1 MISRVLFKTEY
12 GFKSSIHDKLSSDK
26 DVLCFEMEA
35 AGLMN
40 HFPCLVIRG
49 ICDYSDSHKNILW
62 QGYAA
67 MTAAAYAKDLLGR
80 VAPNKIEAE
89 RRLGDVLSDVKTGVE
104 DLKTG
109 IHFDH
114 IISKWLSPP
123 NPSTNY
129 NNALKSRHPGSG
141 KWFLNHAAYSRW
153 KSHAGSFLWLH
164 GIPGCGKTVLSSTIV
179 EGLTSRDSL
188 YFYFDFNDTS
198 KQKFD
203 MTLRSLISQLYDK
216 NQDARACLDS
226 LYSSC
231 SNGSQ
236 QPSLTLL
243 SDAFRSMAK
252 KAGEIWLVLDA
263 LDECITRNNSATN
276 VHLLITSRPEEDIDT
291 FVRKFASSEDMI
303 PIQHELIG
311 GGIFLSERWR
321 TRPKIQDEIEV
332 SLVEKSNGMFRWA
345 SCQLDELEACRGPQ
359 DVRNAL
365 ANLPKTLDETYA
377 RIVANI
383 PHRDRPIAARLLQFL
398 CYSERPLTLEEAVDC
413 IAVNISAQRFDP
425 ENRIPVPREIS
436 GYCSNL
442 VAIGERAGVWNH
454 GGRKIVTEIRLAHYS
469 VREYFVSNRLDRN
482 IAIDLE
488 ETTARASI
496 ASVCLIYLLPLRPG
510 DSDLKLL
517 PLARYAAKYWTEH
530 ARAVNNRQTLVKL
543 MTEFFACPMAFKAC
557 HQFIY
562 WTRHHGPY
570 VSRQWY

>member
-1 MISRVLFKTEY
+1 
-12 GFKSSIHDKLSSDK
+12 
-26 DVLCFEMEA
+26 
-35 AGLMN
+35 
-40 HFPCLVIRG
+40 
-49 ICDYSDSHKNILW
+49 
-62 QGYAA
+62 

-89 RRLGDVLSDVKTGVE
+89 RRLGDVLSDVQDDIKQVKTGVE

-263 LDECITRNNSATN
+263 LDECITRNSYF
-276 VHLLITSRPEEDIDT
+276 HG
-291 FVRKFASSEDMI
+291 FKVRKT
-303 PIQHELIG
+303 PQP
-311 GGIFLSERWR
+311 
-321 TRPKIQDEIEV
+321 T
-332 SLVEKSNGMFRWA
+332 FRWA

-557 HQFIY
+557 HQLYPIFPYGRFHDTETVPSVLYYAAYTGLDIMVRTFLANGINVDALDRY
-562 WTRHHGPY
+562 FVTALQGASRNGHEKIVQILLEHGAEDTR
-570 VSRQWY
+570 